1 MAIASF
7 ALVALDCPD
16 PRSLAEF
23 YSAIVGGE
31 IKDSTASGDWVRL
44 QIPDCADI
52 AFQRDPG
59 HRPPQWP
66 DGAPQ
71 QAHLDFDVADLEEGE
86 RLVLDLG
93 ATKSAVQPSP
103 DEWRV
108 FLDPAGHPFCLVKV

>member
-66 DGAPQ
+66 DGTPQ

-86 RLVLDLG
+86 RLVLELG